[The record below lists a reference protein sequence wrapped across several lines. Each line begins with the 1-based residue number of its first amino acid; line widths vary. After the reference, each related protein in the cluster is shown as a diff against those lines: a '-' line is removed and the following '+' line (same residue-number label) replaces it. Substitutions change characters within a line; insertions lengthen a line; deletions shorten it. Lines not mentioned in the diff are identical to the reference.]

1 MYFLLA
7 AVEILLCAAV
17 IFALAVWADPLP
29 ALIISVV
36 LIVCLLYFRPA
47 RRLDAKLRTDRRQ
60 VLRRFRPSPVPDHI
74 TLRPADGLSPAEVF
88 RLMEI
93 LRAVPADRLDTA
105 DFTATLLD
113 LNRRG
118 LIALTLSD
126 GVDLLQGEGMCAH
139 LRRDLDVSKLRP
151 HERILVS
158 MLKKASGPAVSV
170 RLSAFYDVFT
180 RYPFFSQRKTDA
192 FRRAVD
198 KSLKQ
203 RGMLKRVFAGERR
216 FPYLLGR
223 RMWLLTRAG
232 EQSAASW
239 RVYCRN
245 VCTHPFLESYRP
257 NSAEQKKFASEAAQ
271 ILVDAAA
278 CGYCAKAAECL
289 QREYVFD
296 PMEIW
301 HDGQYFSTMTESR
314 TAFSGSKNGE
324 DYFFLPLRDFESAV
338 RTAVQSGTSSGR
350 TGSGTAQP
358 SAKTSSAGQEKTGR

>member
-47 RRLDAKLRTDRRQ
+47 RRLDAKLRADRRQ

-74 TLRPADGLSPAEVF
+74 TLRPADRLSPAEVF

-93 LRAVPADRLDTA
+93 LHAVPADRLDVA

-118 LIALTLSD
+118 LIALTMSN
-126 GVDLLQGEGMCAH
+126 GVELMHGEGMCAH
-139 LRRDLDVSKLRP
+139 PRRDLDVSKLRP
-151 HERILVS
+151 HEKLLVS
-158 MLKKASGPAVSV
+158 MLKKASGPAASV
-170 RLSAFYDVFT
+170 TLSAFADSFT

-198 KSLKQ
+198 QSLKQ

-223 RMWLLTRAG
+223 RMWLLTRTG
-232 EQSAASW
+232 EQSAAAW

-245 VCTHPFLESYRP
+245 ICTHPYLESYRP
-257 NSAEQKKFASEAAQ
+257 NTAEQKKFAKEAAQ
-271 ILVDAAA
+271 LLVDAAA

-289 QREYVFD
+289 QREYIFD
-296 PMEIW
+296 PMEVW
-301 HDGQYFSTMTESR
+301 HDGQYFCTMTESR

-324 DYFFLPLRDFESAV
+324 DYFFLPLRDFEAAV
-338 RTAVQSGTSSGR
+338 RLAVR
-350 TGSGTAQP
+350 SGTADTGSTGP
-358 SAKTSSAGQEKTGR
+358 AAQEKPENP